1 MSMNFAFPHSCQ
13 TYWWGTEGFFRT
25 IVECIEAYIYPDY
38 YHTIE
43 DINQLK
49 SICAGLTP
57 EEQVNLLT
65 TLNNLADMA
74 KELGDNWV
82 NPYNRDND
90 PIVAQRIQNY
100 DNQETMFYQLAHAFV
115 ENPNNSSTVAIVS
128 RILQRYVNH
137 GSRFYN
143 AFLNVFGIE

>member
-25 IVECIEAYIYPDY
+25 IIECIETYVDPDY
-38 YHTIE
+38 YHPVE

-49 SICAGLTP
+49 SIYAGLTP
-57 EEQVNLLT
+57 EEQANLLT
-65 TLNNLADMA
+65 TLNNLAVMA

-90 PIVAQRIQNY
+90 QNVAERIRNY
-100 DNQETMFYQLAHAFV
+100 DRLESEFYQLAHAFV